1 MQEGEIQKC
10 KKDPLYAL
18 LRRPASKELTKKG
31 EPFVD
36 MVLEKCCELVIKVYG
51 NELTKSTW
59 FIQAQAY
66 FKNPIC
72 GTPEKVFF
80 VLNLL
85 SMLPELHSA
94 FPPSHSGFYQGME
107 AMLLQALNHEW
118 SAIDIQRTIDDLIH
132 AVKLLHCLPPI
143 PRDY

>member
-36 MVLEKCCELVIKVYG
+36 MVLEKCCTLAVKVFGAELS
-51 NELTKSTW
+51 KSSW
-59 FIQAQAY
+59 FIQAQDY

-85 SMLPELHSA
+85 SMLPELQQA
-94 FPPSHSGFYQGME
+94 FPPSHEGFYQGLENMLRQ
-107 AMLLQALNHEW
+107 AMSHEY
-118 SAIDIQRTIDDLIH
+118 SSIDIQRTIDDLVH
-132 AVKLLHCLPPI
+132 AVKLTHCLPPI
-143 PRDY
+143 PRGD